1 MHEQPQNHIEKDHH
15 NRIRKVLAFIQENLS
30 VEMSLTS
37 MAEIASFSPF
47 HFQKLFTQYV
57 GESPKQYVLRLR
69 LERIAHNLKLF
80 PEKSVYELSLQS
92 GFSSPSTFGRAFK
105 NYYGITPDEFR
116 KLSNS
121 EISKICT
128 SKTFKGKD
136 FDIQSHEF
144 WNVNFDENKS
154 VDFISGDKIKV
165 VKLSSLKVAF
175 IDSHLGNKHAVNNT
189 FKTLYQITNP
199 RDLINDKTRFI
210 GIFFD
215 LPFFTELSKCRFRA
229 CITLPADVDIPKE
242 IALYEIPENKY
253 ASYSV
258 KGNTIDTIKSLVAFK
273 HHWLGNSGYQ
283 IAETS
288 GYEEYPM
295 NPVSEEYEHIE
306 RKIYIPI
313 KPA

>member
-1 MHEQPQNHIEKDHH
+1 MHEQPLNFKEKDHYS
-15 NRIRKVLAFIQENLS
+15 RIRKVLAFIQENLS
-30 VEMSLTS
+30 VDISLTK
-37 MAEIASFSPF
+37 MASVANFSPF
-47 HFQKLFTQYV
+47 HFQKLFTQYI

-80 PEKSVYELSLQS
+80 PEQSVFELSLQS

-128 SKTFKGKD
+128 SNNNKGKEFNIHSHD
-136 FDIQSHEF
+136 FWS
-144 WNVNFDENKS
+144 VNFDENES
-154 VDFISGDKIKV
+154 VDFTSGGKIEV

-175 IDSHLGNKHAVNNT
+175 IDSHFGSNNAIKNA
-189 FKTLYQITNP
+189 FKTLYNLANP

-229 CITLPADVDIPKE
+229 CITLPANVDIPRE
-242 IALYEIPENKY
+242 IAVFQIPENKY
-253 ASYSV
+253 AIYSV
-258 KGNTIDTIKSLVAFK
+258 KGSMQDTLKSLVAFK

-283 IAETS
+283 IAETI
-288 GYEEYPM
+288 GYEEYPT
-295 NPVSEEYEHIE
+295 NPITEDYENIE
-306 RKIYIPI
+306 RKVFIPV
-313 KPA
+313 KPS